1 MKRMI
6 AIVLV
11 ILAMT
16 MVLAGCS
23 GTQSD
28 TGMTNGST
36 GASSNEAGMGNTTG
50 SSSGTNANGSS
61 SGTNANGSYGTDGM
75 TTVPD
80 AGNGTPSSNENGIID
95 EEPPAVRDDNVIE
108 EFGNDVQDAVDDA
121 GNAVQDAVQGRS
133 SRSGTGMTGGR

>member
-16 MVLAGCS
+16 TVLAGCG

-36 GASSNEAGMGNTTG
+36 GASSNETGMGSN
-50 SSSGTNANGSS
+50 NGGS
-61 SGTNANGSYGTDGM
+61 SGTNANGSYGTDDM

-95 EEPPAVRDDNVIE
+95 EEPSAARDDNVIE
-108 EFGNDVQDAVDDA
+108 DFGNDMQDVMDNA
-121 GNAVQDAVQGRS
+121 GSAVQDAVEGR
-133 SRSGTGMTGGR
+133 RSHNGTGMTGGR

>member
-50 SSSGTNANGSS
+50 SSSGTNANGS
-61 SGTNANGSYGTDGM
+61 YGTDGM

-95 EEPPAVRDDNVIE
+95 AEPPAVRDDNVIE